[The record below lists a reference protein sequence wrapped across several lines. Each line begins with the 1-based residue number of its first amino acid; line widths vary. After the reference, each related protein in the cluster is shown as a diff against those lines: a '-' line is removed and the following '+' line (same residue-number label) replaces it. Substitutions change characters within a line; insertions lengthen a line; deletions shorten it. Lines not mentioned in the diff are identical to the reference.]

1 MILGMTLLEFMEF
14 LSYVATVVGIPL
26 AIVMF
31 VLQEQKERQN
41 EQEEIYDKLMGHYT
55 DIQEKLFE
63 HPELDVHDKPLENL
77 EDKRRQYILYQMVV
91 SLFERSFILLA
102 SETDPA
108 YQRMWNSWVDYIR
121 EWVTHP
127 NFRAALPRLMEGE
140 DKDFVAYMAD
150 LTKLPLKP

>member
-1 MILGMTLLEFMEF
+1 MILGMTIPEFFEF

-31 VLQEQKERQN
+31 MIQESKERQN

-63 HPELDVHDKPLENL
+63 HPELDVHDKKLDNA
-77 EDKRRQYILYQMVV
+77 EDARRQYILYQMVV
-91 SLFERSFILLA
+91 SLFERSYILLA
-102 SETDPA
+102 SEKDPA

-121 EWVTHP
+121 EWVERP
-127 NFRAALPRLMEGE
+127 NFRTALPKLMEGE
-140 DKDFVAYMAD
+140 DKDFVAYMAS